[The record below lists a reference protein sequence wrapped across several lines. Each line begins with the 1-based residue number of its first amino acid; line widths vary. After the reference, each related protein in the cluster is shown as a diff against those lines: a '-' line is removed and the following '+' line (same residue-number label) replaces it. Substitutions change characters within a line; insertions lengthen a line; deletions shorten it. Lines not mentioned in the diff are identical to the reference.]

1 MSAPET
7 NVERQS
13 RRHKPSLFGIG
24 AAVLAAAVIGVV
36 IWMLGDLSSE
46 EQSTAAPVGQAAEQD

>member
-13 RRHKPSLFGIG
+13 RRHKPSLLGIG
-24 AAVLAAAVIGVV
+24 GAIVAAAIIGGV
-36 IWMLGDLSSE
+36 IWMMGDLTSE
-46 EQSTAAPVGQAAEQD
+46 EQSTAAPVGQAADQE